1 MEHGV
6 FLDRSRIAMPN
17 QRERVT
23 SFIVS
28 LLLCTC
34 LASSLS
40 LIVRDTFKSD
50 DLRAGVRPAI
60 VSVYTKSRTSAVERD
75 KISQTEGSPT
85 GNLMGFVSSVVKSAV
100 KSPDAEGMAVAFRL
114 GAPRSITLIGLTI
127 VTVTA
132 TALAA
137 VGVMLVKSSRTTA
150 STVATVPRD
159 TSSASACYIDVDL
172 EGRDSAHV
180 DNRRVPISTLS
191 LGEEHKSASVLLES
205 KSG

>member
-17 QRERVT
+17 QRERFT
-23 SFIVS
+23 SFIAS
-28 LLLCTC
+28 LILCTC
-34 LASSLS
+34 LASSIS
-40 LIVRDTFKSD
+40 LIVRDTFKND

-75 KISQTEGSPT
+75 KISQTERRPT
-85 GNLMGFVSSVVKSAV
+85 GKLMGFASSVVKSAV
-100 KSPDAEGMAVAFRL
+100 KSPDVEGMAVAFRL

-137 VGVMLVKSSRTTA
+137 VGVLLLRSSRTAA
-150 STVATVPRD
+150 SAVAIVPQD
-159 TSSASACYIDVDL
+159 TSSASAGFIDVDL
-172 EGRDSAHV
+172 EGRNSAHV
-180 DNRRVPISTLS
+180 DNRRVPLSTSS
-191 LGEEHKSASVLLES
+191 LGEERNSVSMLLEG
-205 KSG
+205 KSI